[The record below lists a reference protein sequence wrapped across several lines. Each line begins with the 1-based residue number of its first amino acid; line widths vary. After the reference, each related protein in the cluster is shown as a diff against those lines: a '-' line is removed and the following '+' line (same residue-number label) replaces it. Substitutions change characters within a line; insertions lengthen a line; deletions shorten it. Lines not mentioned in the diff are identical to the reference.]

1 MLKEGEKILQ
11 VLWSECIQL
20 WLKLGVV
27 LKEEGF
33 LQVIDVMWSA
43 LYIEFT
49 AIGQS
54 DTQRG
59 EKRPFR
65 YCGVNAL

>member
-1 MLKEGEKILQ
+1 MVKEEG
-11 VLWSECIQL
+11 
-20 WLKLGVV
+20 
-27 LKEEGF
+27 EGF
-33 LQVIDVMWSA
+33 LQVIVMRSA